1 MRELTIPALQK
12 NLDDVFAFMDPDLK
26 AGNCPDDI
34 RTMLQVA
41 VEEIFVNIAHYA
53 YAPATGDAK
62 ISSELIREG
71 EDCSLKMT
79 FADRGKPY
87 NPLAR
92 EDPDITLSAEE
103 RQIGGLGV
111 YIVKEYMDETAYE
124 YRDGQNVL
132 TIVKKLT
139 QK

>member
-12 NLDDVFAFMDPDLK
+12 NLDDVFAFMEPDLK
-26 AGNCPDDI
+26 EGNCPDDVKI
-34 RTMLQVA
+34 QLQIA

-53 YAPATGDAK
+53 YAPKTGDAK
-62 ISSELIREG
+62 ITCELLKENG
-71 EDCSLKMT
+71 TVSLKMS

-87 NPLAR
+87 NPLER

-111 YIVKEYMDETAYE
+111 WLVKEYMDATHYE
-124 YRDGQNVL
+124 YRDGQNVF
-132 TIVKKLT
+132 TIVKKLP
-139 QK
+139 